1 MIISFSLFLGLYMD
15 KKLVFYSILDFF
27 PRRDE
32 IKEIYKSL
40 CFNDKKYYKKYVYSM
55 CFEREFVKDL
65 IWEFLNDWE
74 ESYEK
79 LEHEFYVKR
88 RKAKNAIIEN
98 NINNIDTDSTGD

>member
-1 MIISFSLFLGLYMD
+1 MD

-55 CFEREFVKDL
+55 CFEREYVKDL

-79 LEHEFYVKR
+79 LGHEYSLKR
-88 RKAKNAIIEN
+88 RKTKNVNIEN
-98 NINNIDTDSTGD
+98 NTDTYYFDVIDN